1 MTFSKETVDENKK
14 SFSFNRFLYGG
25 FVIMSLYF
33 LFFSRD
39 IGTAMSN
46 LGIALI
52 FDPFDQKVTWSNR
65 PLYQRAWLLI
75 HGCLVL
81 ILLGF
86 TLVEKF
92 S

>member
-14 SFSFNRFLYGG
+14 SFSFNKFLYGG

-65 PLYQRAWLLI
+65 PFYQRAWLII
-75 HGCLVL
+75 HASLVF

-86 TLVEKF
+86 SLVEKF